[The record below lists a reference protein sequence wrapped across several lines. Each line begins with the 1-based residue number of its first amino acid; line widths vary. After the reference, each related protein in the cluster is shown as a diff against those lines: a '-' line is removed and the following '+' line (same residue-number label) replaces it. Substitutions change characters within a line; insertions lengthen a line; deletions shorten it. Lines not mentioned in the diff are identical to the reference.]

1 MRGFDIWRLRVIY
14 ECIIMY
20 YCTDCTENN
29 VHIWEVLIITLN
41 KALIFDLPLLTYIRK
56 GLPASSFASSLPLS
70 TTPASS
76 NPNTIAAKKDL
87 SLAHSGATQLQ
98 KCENVKSSL
107 NIFDSSRLQRCK
119 KCGPSG
125 SSFSSWHVA
134 LGPAGCWK
142 PKPLTPAPGN
152 FGPKTLRLRTVK
164 ASEMSIRKS

>member
-14 ECIIMY
+14 ECIILY

-98 KCENVKSSL
+98 KCEKCEI
-107 NIFDSSRLQRCK
+107 IFEYLWLLTTSTLQEMRPQWLVILFLTC
-119 KCGPSG
+119 CAW
-125 SSFSSWHVA
+125 SSWLLKA
-134 LGPAGCWK
+134 QATNASSWK
-142 PKPLTPAPGN
+142 LRPKNSATENCQG
-152 FGPKTLRLRTVK
+152 
-164 ASEMSIRKS
+164 